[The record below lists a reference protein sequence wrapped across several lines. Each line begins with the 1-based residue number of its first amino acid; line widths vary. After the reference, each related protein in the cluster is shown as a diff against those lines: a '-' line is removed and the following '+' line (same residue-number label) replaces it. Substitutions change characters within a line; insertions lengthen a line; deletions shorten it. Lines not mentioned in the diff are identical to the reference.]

1 VKTATN
7 KRLLI
12 SESRGD
18 SNRCTPCRGKHDQHA
33 TRFPRS
39 VRVWPSTIC
48 ILRGPCIATFHES
61 LTELDRVTAS
71 LKKGLLTQSTTRRS
85 SDLRVHTQF
94 LSWAN
99 QRSSRESQTYINS
112 RLLGLL
118 GTYHRYAIDTFNTC
132 SWEPTHRSLT
142 DTGEGYN
149 LGDVDFPHITPR
161 PFQPVVS
168 TFHLRASPDLTLSIQ
183 QL

>member
-1 VKTATN
+1 VKTSTN

-12 SESRGD
+12 SESCDD
-18 SNRCTPCRGKHDQHA
+18 SNWRTPCRGKPDQHA
-33 TRFPRS
+33 TRFARS
-39 VRVWPSTIC
+39 VHVWPSTIC
-48 ILRGPCIATFHES
+48 ILRGPCIATFRES
-61 LTELDRVTAS
+61 LTELDRVTAPE
-71 LKKGLLTQSTTRRS
+71 KKGLLTQSTARRP
-85 SDLRVHTQF
+85 SDPWVCTQF

-99 QRSSRESQTYINS
+99 QRSSRESQTYIDS

-118 GTYHRYAIDTFNTC
+118 GTYHRYAIGTFNTC

-142 DTGEGYN
+142 DTGDGYN
-149 LGDVDFPHITPR
+149 LGDADFPHITPW

-168 TFHLRASPDLTLSIQ
+168 TFHLRASPDLRLSIQ